1 MIVPMAEN
9 ADTTYGVD
17 GSSENHFGLGSGY
30 RSPHERMLAAQG
42 SAAAAPTIS
51 VWLIGVLVLAALV
64 WL

>member
-1 MIVPMAEN
+1 MAEN
-9 ADTTYGVD
+9 AGTTYGTD
-17 GSSENHFGLGSGY
+17 QSSENHFGLGYGY
-30 RSPHERMLAAQG
+30 RSPHERMLAARG